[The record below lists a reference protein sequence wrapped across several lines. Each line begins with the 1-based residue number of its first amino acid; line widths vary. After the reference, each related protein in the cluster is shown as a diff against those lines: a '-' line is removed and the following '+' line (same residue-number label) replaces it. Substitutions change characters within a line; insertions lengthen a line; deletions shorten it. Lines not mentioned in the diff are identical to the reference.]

1 MPLNQ
6 PMPASVRG
14 IRPSPHVVAR
24 GVGETTVLVHLQTN
38 RIYELN
44 TTGSRIWQL
53 IESGASDSEL
63 VQRLSADFAVSAEEA
78 ERDFKALLTDF
89 EREGLL
95 ETAP

>member
-1 MPLNQ
+1 MNPPSHPRQ
-6 PMPASVRG
+6 RE
-14 IRPSPHVVAR
+14 IRPSAHVIAR
-24 GVGETTVLVHLQTN
+24 SVGEATVLVHLQSN

-44 TTGSRIWQL
+44 TTGSRIWEL
-53 IESGASDSEL
+53 VECGASDSEL
-63 VQRLSADFAVSAEEA
+63 VKHLSAEFAVSAEVA